1 MEYWKKILKSQRAR
15 GKSGLTIP
23 FIIGSQHFL
32 KQKKYEYDIS
42 HLILEIVEKGTFE
55 VTLSLCPDIHTLIF
69 EIKKPFKNVYYP
81 KFNGNEQTN
90 LSVAIN
96 LMDEFSYTIEN
107 IISKLVEKFQ
117 DKINNGEFSAKNSQ
131 DQREAIWGSFCEK
144 EDIPFIIESL
154 NEL

>member
-1 MEYWKKILKSQRAR
+1 MEYWKKILKSQRGR

-42 HLILEIVEKGTFE
+42 QLIFEIVEKGTFE
-55 VTLSLCPDIHTLIF
+55 VTLTLCPDIHTLIL
-69 EIKKPFKNVYYP
+69 EIKKPYKNVYYP

-96 LMDEFSYTIEN
+96 LIDEFGDTIEN

-117 DKINNGEFSAKNSQ
+117 DKIINGKFSAKNSQ
-131 DQREAIWGSFCEK
+131 DQREAIWGSFCEI
-144 EDIPFIIESL
+144 EDYPFIIESL
-154 NEL
+154 NEI

>member
-1 MEYWKKILKSQRAR
+1 MEYWEKILKSQRGR

-32 KQKKYEYDIS
+32 KQKKYEYDIFQ
-42 HLILEIVEKGTFE
+42 LIFEIVEKGTFE
-55 VTLSLCPDIHTLIF
+55 VTLTLCPDIHTLIL
-69 EIKKPFKNVYYP
+69 EIKKPYKNVYYP
-81 KFNGNEQTN
+81 KINGNEQTN

-96 LMDEFSYTIEN
+96 LIDEFGDTIEN

-131 DQREAIWGSFCEK
+131 DQREAIWGSFSEI
-144 EDIPFIIESL
+144 EDYPFIIKSL